1 MFALHTHISTY
12 IVLYYN
18 QQTVYF
24 PRQGGSHR
32 MSQGNPQSNTEQWP
46 RYTYI
51 VPQVYTKAK
60 VRLVGL
66 GTYTPTGVITNEFFA
81 YISTRLGDPRSAD
94 DLERVTGLSTRHVR
108 ASTLELCRR
117 MAGADAPGLIDGSE
131 ETKDETLVDMAVVAA
146 RRALASAGRD
156 ASEVDTVI
164 GASSSDN
171 DAFPTIAGYVQH
183 RLGIGPI
190 RATMLRGA
198 CACQTEAFQTCAEVL
213 TASSAK
219 LVLLV
224 TAEGLLPNIMNVL
237 DWKTSSLFGEGASAY
252 LLEVGDEDTYVI
264 NGSDAAQGP
273 ALYYQTPL
281 RKDVL
286 EMAEVDMKMRQ
297 LFADGNG
304 QDLNKILA
312 QYLVGY
318 TKMNGK
324 EVFREAPR
332 AMAEAVDAL
341 ARHAGLARDD
351 LKYIIPHQANS
362 RITRRMGELMV
373 HDYGWPDSTMDKL
386 VDNFRYYGNLSNA
399 SIALAMAVLL
409 RQGRLLDGDW
419 LALPAV
425 GGGMNYG
432 CWLLRYHDLEHPDEV
447 MGQD

>member
-1 MFALHTHISTY
+1 
-12 IVLYYN
+12 
-18 QQTVYF
+18 
-24 PRQGGSHR
+24 
-32 MSQGNPQSNTEQWP
+32 MSQGDSQNNSQSNTGQWP

-51 VPQVYTKAK
+51 VPQVYTRAK

-117 MAGADAPGLIDGSE
+117 MAGADAPGLIDGSDD
-131 ETKDETLVDMAVVAA
+131 TKEETLVDMAVVAA

-252 LLEVGDEDTYVI
+252 LLEVGDEDSYVI

-297 LFADGNG
+297 HFADGNG
-304 QDLNKILA
+304 QELNKILA

-341 ARHAGLARDD
+341 SRHAGITHDD
-351 LKYIIPHQANS
+351 LKHIIPHQANS
-362 RITRRMGELMV
+362 RITRRMGELLV
-373 HDYGWPDSTMDKL
+373 HDYGWPSSTMDKL

-409 RQGRLLDGDW
+409 RQGRLRDGDW
-419 LALPAV
+419 MALPAV

-432 CWLLRYHDLEHPDEV
+432 CWLVRYHDLKYPDEV
-447 MGQD
+447 MGKD

>member
-1 MFALHTHISTY
+1 
-12 IVLYYN
+12 
-18 QQTVYF
+18 
-24 PRQGGSHR
+24 
-32 MSQGNPQSNTEQWP
+32 MSQGNSPGNTEQWP
-46 RYTYI
+46 HYTYI

-66 GTYTPTGVITNEFFA
+66 GTYTPVGVITNEFFA
-81 YISTRLGDPRSAD
+81 YVATRLGDPRSAD

-117 MAGADAPGLIDGSE
+117 MAGADAPGLIDGSD

-252 LLEVGDEDTYVI
+252 LLEVGDEDSYVI

-297 LFADGNG
+297 HFADGNG
-304 QDLNKILA
+304 QELNKILA

-341 ARHAGLARDD
+341 SRHAGLAHDD
-351 LKYIIPHQANS
+351 LKHIIPHQANS
-362 RITRRMGELMV
+362 RITRRMGELLV
-373 HDYGWPDSTMDKL
+373 HDYGWPPSTMDKL

-409 RQGRLLDGDW
+409 RQGCLRDGDW
-419 LALPAV
+419 MALPAV

-432 CWLLRYHDLEHPDEV
+432 CWLVRYHDLKYPDEV
-447 MGQD
+447 MGKD